1 MKAAVLQSNYIPW
14 KGYFDI
20 IHDVDLFVFYDDVQY
35 TKRDWRN
42 RNIILTANGPQYLS
56 VPVSARRETLIY
68 ECKIADTKW
77 QNKHYQALLTNY
89 ANAPYFRQYKDFLE
103 YVYLETT
110 WTHLY
115 ELNQFL
121 IKKIARDFLGIKT
134 AFSDSRQYHATG
146 VKHERLLSIVRETG
160 AASYLSGPAAKS
172 YIDADDY
179 MREGIEL
186 LWKDYSGYPEYPQR
200 YESFN
205 HQVSILDLLF
215 NTGDDAPYYIWGWR
229 EK

>member
-42 RNIILTANGPQYLS
+42 RNIILTQNGPQYLS
-56 VPVSARRETLIY
+56 VPVHASRETLIC

-77 QNKHYQALLTNY
+77 KNKHYQALLSNY
-89 ANAPYFRQYKDFLE
+89 ASTPYFRQYKDFLE
-103 YVYLETT
+103 YVYLECH
-110 WTHLY
+110 WEYLY
-115 ELNQFL
+115 QLNRYL
-121 IKKIARDFLGIKT
+121 VEKISKEFLGINT
-134 AFSDSRQYHATG
+134 VFQDSREFASHGA
-146 VKHERLLSIVRETG
+146 KDDKLLSLLQNTG
-160 AASYLSGPAAKS
+160 CDTYISGPAAQS
-172 YIDADDY
+172 YMNVQRYTDC
-179 MREGIEL
+179 GINVI
-186 LWKDYSGYPEYPQR
+186 WKDYSGYPIYPQR
-200 YESFN
+200 FEPFN

>member
-110 WTHLY
+110 
-115 ELNQFL
+115 
-121 IKKIARDFLGIKT
+121 
-134 AFSDSRQYHATG
+134 
-146 VKHERLLSIVRETG
+146 
-160 AASYLSGPAAKS
+160 
-172 YIDADDY
+172 
-179 MREGIEL
+179 
-186 LWKDYSGYPEYPQR
+186 
-200 YESFN
+200 
-205 HQVSILDLLF
+205 
-215 NTGDDAPYYIWGWR
+215 
-229 EK
+229 